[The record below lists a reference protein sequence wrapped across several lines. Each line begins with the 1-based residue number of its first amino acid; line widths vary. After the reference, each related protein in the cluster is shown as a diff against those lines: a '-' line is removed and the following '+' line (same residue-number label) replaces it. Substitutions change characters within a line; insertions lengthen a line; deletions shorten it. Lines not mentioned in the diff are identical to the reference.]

1 MLEDVENGTSLGWL
15 IAPDERREYVY
26 SPGLSVECLEAPS
39 RLPGDPL
46 LPGLDIDTGILW

>member
-15 IAPDERREYVY
+15 IAPDERRVYVY
-26 SPGLSVECLEAPS
+26 RPGLSVECLEVPA